1 MRRNSRTP
9 SWAFVV
15 TSEPVSTFMS
25 GATGIMQLGWSAG
38 PRPVSI
44 STRHMR
50 HMPTGRM
57 RGW

>member
-1 MRRNSRTP
+1 MSRNSRTP
-9 SWAFVV
+9 SWAFLVAGD
-15 TSEPVSTFMS
+15 SVSTTMPS
-25 GATGIMQLGWSAG
+25 VHSSMQDGCSAG

-44 STRHMR
+44 STMHMR